1 MGKDVGQWENP
12 PPTTLSA
19 WLSLAV
25 SSCKGQSSVTPEC
38 PQPVAQQGTWGQ
50 PLTSP
55 TAGVTQTHSV
65 RISFHSSSET
75 PICFPVFLVS
85 LGSPSPATST

>member
-1 MGKDVGQWENP
+1 MGDP
-12 PPTTLSA
+12 PPSTLPA

-25 SSCKGQSSVTPEC
+25 SSSKGQSSVTPEC
-38 PQPVAQQGTWGQ
+38 PQPAGQQGTRCQ
-50 PLTSP
+50 PLTGP